1 MKTGCN
7 NLIFTTRENLKKTQK
22 FVRISLLL
30 AILVFSLFGTAYADI
45 YSITTQEIIQNDE
58 KTNNFVDLIIDTIKS
73 IFNLVYNLEDNPKLE
88 QWASQV
94 IQDRAQR
101 AEDKIN
107 SQLGITQDTS
117 KITVESDK
125 ILNSVKELRIL
136 SD

>member
-1 MKTGCN
+1 
-7 NLIFTTRENLKKTQK
+7 
-22 FVRISLLL
+22 VRISLLL
-30 AILVFSLFGTAYADI
+30 AILVFSLFGTAYADTH
-45 YSITTQEIIQNDE
+45 SITTQETIQNDE

-125 ILNSVKELRIL
+125 ILNSVKE
-136 SD
+136 S